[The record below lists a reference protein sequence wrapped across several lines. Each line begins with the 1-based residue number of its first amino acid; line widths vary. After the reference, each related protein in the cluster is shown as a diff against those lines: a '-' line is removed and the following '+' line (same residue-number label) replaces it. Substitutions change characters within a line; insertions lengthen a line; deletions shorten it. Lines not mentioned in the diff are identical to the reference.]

1 MVLLGNFFISLEKIS
16 GCSPDPHKLS
26 DIPNEHKWCLYIA
39 NHAMTSSTLTTVC
52 DIPNEHENDAYTSP
66 IMSWGNMG
74 HHKWTIVMFRHLQSC
89 HDISHTNCATSKMN
103 KVMLRHHHGIAK
115 CKYQS
120 CHDIIHT
127 NMRHHKWTLVMLRH
141 LHSCHDIIH
150 TKMLMQIMLRHT
162 HNNAMSK
169 Y

>member
-1 MVLLGNFFISLEKIS
+1 MFLHAKFEHFILKANSLQPNVLAANWIT
-16 GCSPDPHKLS
+16 SPIMPWHYPHKLR
-26 DIPNEHKWCLYIA
+26 
-39 NHAMTSSTLTTVC
+39 